1 MEDIVL
7 MDDRVILKPL
17 EAYNYN
23 DLVGFAIKEPE
34 IWKYATVGVEG
45 ADGMKNYISQ
55 AIEDRNKGKAYPF
68 IVFDKRTEEYVGS
81 TRFYNIDHKNKMLLI
96 GYTWYSK
103 LTQGTGVNKHCKYM
117 MFKYAFEVMGMER
130 VEFRVD
136 NTNERSKVAVQSVGC
151 TLEGVLRSEII
162 IHSGRRRDTAIFSM
176 LKDEWFSH
184 AKKELE
190 AKL

>member
-45 ADGMKNYISQ
+45 AEGMKKYISQ
-55 AIEDRNKGKAYPF
+55 ALEDRSNSKAYPF
-68 IVFDKRTEEYVGS
+68 IVFDKKTEEYVGS
-81 TRFYNIDHKNKMLLI
+81 TRFYNIDHKNKSLLI

-103 LTQGTGVNKHCKYM
+103 LAQGTGVNKHCKYM
-117 MFKYAFEVMGMER
+117 MLKYAFEVMGMER

-136 NTNERSKVAVQSVGC
+136 NTNERSKVAVQSIGC
-151 TLEGVLRSEII
+151 KLEGVLRSEII
-162 IHSGRRRDTAIFSM
+162 INSGRRRDTAIFSM

-184 AKKELE
+184 AKESLE